1 MSAPKA
7 PDYSYM
13 QAIQSAQ
20 FQQLFS
26 SMQAESQAAQA
37 AASKKAEEER
47 AAALAA
53 EQAAEA
59 ARQAAAKKKAEAPFV
74 RKSIVTSP
82 FGLTSGANT
91 ASRSF
96 GLTGGASK

>member
-1 MSAPKA
+1 MTPPKA

-13 QAIQSAQ
+13 QAIQQQQFTASLQQMQSESAEAARVASQ
-20 FQQLFS
+20 K
-26 SMQAESQAAQA
+26 QAQ
-37 AASKKAEEER
+37 ER

-59 ARQAAAKKKAEAPFV
+59 ERQAAAKKKAEASFV
-74 RKSIVTSP
+74 RKSVVTSP
-82 FGLTSGANT
+82 FGLTSQANT

-96 GLTGGASK
+96 GLTSGASK